1 MTVDAV
7 DALAGPGKGLRALLR
22 GAGFRRLALGQ
33 LVSGIGDWMVT
44 LALMVLVL
52 HVSGSSAAV
61 GAVLVLRL
69 LPTLIAGPLVARVV
83 QRWDRRSTML
93 AMDAARVVMVLAIPL
108 VEALWWIYVWA
119 FLLELAGL
127 IFVPARDAAV
137 PDLARHDSLPLANGV
152 MLAASFG
159 TIPIGALCFGLVS
172 WIAGG
177 GAPVAVFVADA
188 VTFAVSYWFIA
199 GVHLVDS
206 AEPTTDAAG
215 GRFVDALRLP
225 IVRAVGP
232 AALVTALG
240 LGTLFSMGVV
250 FVQDV
255 LGASTF
261 QFGVLVA
268 LFGVGAAGG
277 LGVLAA
283 SGRADIH
290 VVRLCIAVQGV
301 VVAAMSQAPSIVAAF
316 AGALVFGAAT
326 AAGLAT
332 AMSVLQGALAEGD
345 RVLAF
350 TAFHVLIRGGLGLAA
365 LGAGLAGDLLGR
377 LDWPLLGTLPPA
389 RAVLFVA
396 GLVVAATALFI
407 RLPRAERQL
416 SGGCEDANDITA
428 TTDP

>member
-1 MTVDAV
+1 MSAELAV
-7 DALAGPGKGLRALLR
+7 APGNGLGALLR
-22 GAGFRRLALGQ
+22 QDGFRRLATGQ

-52 HVSGSSAAV
+52 DISDSSTAV
-61 GAVLVLRL
+61 GGVLVLRL
-69 LPTLIAGPLVARVV
+69 LPTLVAGPIVARLVR
-83 QRWDRRSTML
+83 RWDRRSTML
-93 AMDAARVVMVLAIPL
+93 AMDAVRVVVVLAIP
-108 VEALWWIYVWA
+108 VVDTLWWIYAWA
-119 FLLELAGL
+119 FVLELTGL

-137 PDLARHDSLPLANGV
+137 PDLASRDSLPLANGV

-159 TIPIGALCFGLVS
+159 TIPVGALCFGLVS
-172 WIAGG
+172 WAAGG
-177 GAPVAVFVADA
+177 GAPAAVFAADA
-188 VTFAVSYWFIA
+188 ATFAVSYWFISR
-199 GVHLVDS
+199 VRLVDGVDP
-206 AEPTTDAAG
+206 ADAGAS

-255 LGASTF
+255 LGASTL

-277 LGVLAA
+277 LAILAA
-283 SGRADIH
+283 ARRADLQ
-290 VVRLCIAVQGV
+290 VVRSCVAAQGI
-301 VVAAMSQAPSIVAAF
+301 VVAALSQAPSILAAF
-316 AGALVFGAAT
+316 AGAVLFGAAT
-326 AAGLAT
+326 AAGLAA
-332 AMSVLQGALAEGD
+332 AMSVLQAGLGERD

-350 TAFHVLIRGGLGLAA
+350 TAFHVVIRGGLGLAA

-377 LDWPLLGTLPPA
+377 VDWPALGTLQPA

-396 GLVVAATALFI
+396 GIIVAATALFI
-407 RLPRAERQL
+407 RLP
-416 SGGCEDANDITA
+416 SVDDSA
-428 TTDP
+428 TRGE

>member
-1 MTVDAV
+1 
-7 DALAGPGKGLRALLR
+7 
-22 GAGFRRLALGQ
+22 
-33 LVSGIGDWMVT
+33 MVT

-52 HVSGSSAAV
+52 DVSGSSAAV

-69 LPTLIAGPLVARVV
+69 LPTLVAGPLVARVV

-137 PDLARHDSLPLANGV
+137 PDLARRDALPLANGV

-177 GAPVAVFVADA
+177 GAPVRRVRRRRGHA
-188 VTFAVSYWFIA
+188 SPC
-199 GVHLVDS
+199 
-206 AEPTTDAAG
+206 PTG
-215 GRFVDALRLP
+215 SS
-225 IVRAVGP
+225 P
-232 AALVTALG
+232 ASTSSTPPKRPRRPPEGASSTPCGCPSCAPWVPPRSVTALG

-283 SGRADIH
+283 IGRADIH

-377 LDWPLLGTLPPA
+377 LDWPLLGTMPPA

-428 TTDP
+428 TTDSGAHGLGRGVSDVRRRRYSSR

>member
-1 MTVDAV
+1 MAIEAIDG
-7 DALAGPGKGLRALLR
+7 LADPGKGLRGLLR
-22 GAGFRRLALGQ
+22 SDGFRRLALGQ
-33 LVSGIGDWMVT
+33 LVSGIGDWMMT

-52 HVSGSSAAV
+52 EVSGSSAAV

-69 LPTLIAGPLVARVV
+69 LPTVIAGPLVARVV

-93 AMDAARVVMVLAIPL
+93 AMDAVRIFIVLAIPI
-108 VEALWWIYVWA
+108 VDALWWIYIWA

-127 IFVPARDAAV
+127 IFVPARDSAV
-137 PDLARHDSLPLANGV
+137 PDLARRESLPLANGV
-152 MLAASFG
+152 MLASSYG
-159 TIPIGALCFGLVS
+159 TIPIGALLFGIVS
-172 WIAGG
+172 WTAGG
-177 GAPVAVFVADA
+177 GAPAAVFVVDA
-188 VTFAVSYWFIA
+188 ATFAVSYWFIA
-199 GVHLVDS
+199 GVHLVDR
-206 AEPTTDAAG
+206 AATDLDEEG
-215 GRFVDALRLP
+215 GGFRDALKLP

-268 LFGVGAAGG
+268 LFGIGAAGG
-277 LGVLAA
+277 LGLLAA
-283 SGRADIH
+283 SGRADIQ
-290 VVRLCIAVQGV
+290 VVRTCVAMQGA
-301 VVAAMSQAPSIVAAF
+301 VVAAMSQAPTILAAF
-316 AGALVFGAAT
+316 LGAVLFGAAT

-332 AMSVLQGALAEGD
+332 AMSVLQGDLGE
-345 RVLAF
+345 RERLFAF

-377 LDWPLLGTLPPA
+377 LEWPLLGTMAPA

-396 GLVVAATALFI
+396 GLIVAGTAVFI
-407 RLPRAERQL
+407 RLPRPLREF
-416 SGGCEDANDITA
+416 
-428 TTDP
+428 